1 MLNVKLLSILSVK
14 NLSRINDPPFCF
26 SLCFW
31 RMFVLLP
38 SAWGELPRDSLRK
51 NTSSCHPRQG
61 GRGEGGSE
69 NAGIADWLLVI
80 TNIHAGAASVPRC
93 QVAPQLWCSIQSHS
107 SGPAAGG
114 RCSHPEQQLEKR
126 CPALTSAGACR
137 AKHLACPSRASGT
150 LASPPWAHRKCILR
164 RKRLCWNSLQPF
176 AKQREARGS
185 LPGLS
190 TFATAHEVK
199 FGLPKQ
205 TVKQMGCYV
214 HLLYLWL
221 CIIMITG
228 WLPWTVQAVKGGQL
242 CFYNIVSHKANTE
255 IPNCL
260 IFYLKKLYRHKAE
273 ECWKRKTRKEVCIN
287 KEVFLT
293 SKMSQ
298 ESQSLQ
304 KLG

>member
-1 MLNVKLLSILSVK
+1 MSWVTQRQPQKEYIKL
-14 NLSRINDPPFCF
+14 
-26 SLCFW
+26 
-31 RMFVLLP
+31 
-38 SAWGELPRDSLRK
+38 
-51 NTSSCHPRQG
+51 SSQAGRQR
-61 GRGEGGSE
+61 GRGVGECWDCRLTPGHHKHPHWSCFNSALSGGSTAVMQHPKSQLQ
-69 NAGIADWLLVI
+69 AGSCW
-80 TNIHAGAASVPRC
+80 
-93 QVAPQLWCSIQSHS
+93 QVLTPWA
-107 SGPAAGG
+107 AAG
-114 RCSHPEQQLEKR
+114 EEM
-126 CPALTSAGACR
+126 PALTSVGACR
-137 AKHLACPSRASGT
+137 AKHLACPSRGSGT

-273 ECWKRKTRKEVCIN
+273 ECWKRKSRKEVCIN

-293 SKMSQ
+293 SKMSR